1 MTEWREVV
9 GYEGLYR
16 VSEHGEVIGVIRK
29 KIKKQFPNTSGYM
42 SVGLCANGRQKN
54 TTVHK
59 IVALAFLDK
68 AFESLEVNHIDGDKL
83 NNHHSNLEWVTRLEN
98 LNHAKKMGLLRES
111 TKVVAMPIDCS
122 VGYFFVSINQAVKS
136 GFNNGNIYNSIN
148 GKSPN
153 HKGFNWAKVPSE
165 MQIGEQP

>member
-29 KIKKQFPNTSGYM
+29 KIKKQFPNTNGNKTEGM
-42 SVGLCANGRQKN
+42 FANGGQKN

-68 AFESLEVNHIDGDKL
+68 ALESLEVNHID
-83 NNHHSNLEWVTRLEN
+83 
-98 LNHAKKMGLLRES
+98 
-111 TKVVAMPIDCS
+111 
-122 VGYFFVSINQAVKS
+122 
-136 GFNNGNIYNSIN
+136 
-148 GKSPN
+148 
-153 HKGFNWAKVPSE
+153 
-165 MQIGEQP
+165 

>member
-98 LNHAKKMGLLRES
+98 LNHAKRWGFLES
-111 TKVVAMPIDCS
+111 P
-122 VGYFFVSINQAVKS
+122 
-136 GFNNGNIYNSIN
+136 
-148 GKSPN
+148 PR
-153 HKGFNWAKVPSE
+153 
-165 MQIGEQP
+165 